1 MVKFFLL
8 LLTISFSFFYPNLSE
23 KKSSK
28 KVHLRIMTYNI
39 RNANGMDCITDYER
53 IAAVIKSADPSIVA
67 IQELDSFTQRN
78 KAFALKEIADRTGY
92 HYAFSAA
99 ISYAGG
105 KYGIGIL
112 SKEKPLSVHNIPLP
126 GREEKRTL
134 QIAEFKNFTFF
145 NAHFSL
151 TEEDRIASVK
161 IINAKVA
168 KYKKPVFLAGD
179 LNAAPS
185 SVTIQTLKKNW
196 SLLSG
201 EAFTFP
207 ADHPDRCID
216 YIFSTPNNSLKI
228 TKKEV
233 INDSIASDHRPVF
246 IDVTFQK

>member
-1 MVKFFLL
+1 MFKFFFL
-8 LLTISFSFFYPNLSE
+8 LLTISFSFFYPNLPE
-23 KKSSK
+23 KKFSK
-28 KVHLRIMTYNI
+28 KVHLRVMTYNI
-39 RNANGMDCITDYER
+39 RNGNGMDRITDYNR
-53 IAAVIKSADPSIVA
+53 IAEVIKSADPSIVA

-112 SKEKPLSVHNIPLP
+112 SKEKPLAVHNIPLP
-126 GREEKRTL
+126 GTEEKRTL
-134 QIAEFKNFTFF
+134 QISEFKNFTFF
-145 NAHFSL
+145 NTHFSL

-161 IINAKVA
+161 IINAELT

-179 LNAAPS
+179 LNAVPS
-185 SVTIQTLKKNW
+185 SATIKMLKKDW
-196 SLLSG
+196 TLLSG

-216 YIFSTPNNSLKI
+216 YIFSTADNALKI
-228 TKKEV
+228 IKKEV
-233 INDSIASDHRPVF
+233 INDSIASDHRPLF
-246 IDVTFQK
+246 IDLTYQK